1 MSYKASDW
9 AVAQP
14 VGNAAA
20 KLVLLILAHHRNH
33 LTGQCFPSV
42 ATIAREA
49 GLSDRGVRNAIA
61 RLAKLGLIELRG
73 STTRR
78 HYHLSVTA
86 PVQGADVSRETA
98 ASGTG
103 IDASIPVRGSAIAA
117 AGAGGSGTPC
127 RLTGKEHE
135 NNREGESAPAPRDAA
150 GMGKT
155 KTPPRSAAQANRYP
169 AATRLPEDWQP
180 SQDDVAFAQREHP
193 AVDWRS
199 EARAFRDYWLAK
211 PDGSSADWEASW
223 RRWLGQAARFT
234 PKGKQ
239 AGAIQFNSAPM
250 GDPWAMRLTCFQE
263 RGFWVGDW
271 GAEPGSAYGCRVPG
285 DVLRQFGYP
294 VYERGKLVS
303 PPGESAAAAATTPP
317 DAP

>member
-1 MSYKASDW
+1 
-9 AVAQP
+9 
-14 VGNAAA
+14 
-20 KLVLLILAHHRNH
+20 
-33 LTGQCFPSV
+33 
-42 ATIAREA
+42 
-49 GLSDRGVRNAIA
+49 VRNAIA

-78 HYHLSVTA
+78 HYHLNVTA
-86 PVQGADVSRETA
+86 PARAADVSRETA
-98 ASGTG
+98 AP
-103 IDASIPVRGSAIAA
+103 DAAGNPPASAHGAA
-117 AGAGGSGTPC
+117 AAANGSGHCGTPC

-135 NNREGESAPAPRDAA
+135 NNREGERTPAPQDAA

-180 SQDDVAFAQREHP
+180 SQDGVAFAQREHP
-193 AVDWRS
+193 AIDWRR

-211 PDGSSADWEASW
+211 PDGRSADLEASW

-234 PKGKQ
+234 SRGKQ
-239 AGAIQFNSAPM
+239 TGTSQYNPAPM
-250 GDPWAMRLTCFQE
+250 GDPWGLRLTCFQE
-263 RGFWVGDW
+263 KGFWVEDW
-271 GAEPGSAYGCRVPG
+271 GAEPGSAYGCRVPA

-294 VYERGKLVS
+294 VYERGKLVP